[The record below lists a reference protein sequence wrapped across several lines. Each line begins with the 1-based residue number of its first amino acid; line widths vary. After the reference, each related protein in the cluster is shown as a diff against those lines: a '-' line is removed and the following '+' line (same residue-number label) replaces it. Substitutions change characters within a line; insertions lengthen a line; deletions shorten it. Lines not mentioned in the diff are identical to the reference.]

1 MRRVSKTRIRERAS
15 KKTNLRLRKL
25 IAMAMKHEAWLEVA
39 KLLAR
44 PKRKRLV
51 LNLKDID
58 KQAKEGEIIVVPG
71 KVLSAGE
78 ITKKVRIVAYEFS
91 KAAEEKIKK
100 VKAEIV
106 KLEEEIQKNPEAKNI
121 KIIS

>member
-58 KQAKEGEIIVVPG
+58 KQAKEGETIVVPG